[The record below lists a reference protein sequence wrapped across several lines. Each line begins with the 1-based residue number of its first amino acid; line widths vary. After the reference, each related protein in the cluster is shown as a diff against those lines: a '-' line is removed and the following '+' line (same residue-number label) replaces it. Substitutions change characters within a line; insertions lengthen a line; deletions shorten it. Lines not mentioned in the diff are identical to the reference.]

1 MAVEIHTRIP
11 GNYMFEGLVSKNADL
26 NSQEITI
33 THTSAVYTLA
43 QLPKNAELVKLKFN
57 FPEAFNGS
65 LQLGNASDAEAYIAD
80 DDFPKSGA
88 DVILINKLLA
98 ASADIKL
105 TVSGN
110 TTGEG
115 WFKLLWEV

>member
-1 MAVEIHTRIP
+1 MAVEIHTRVP

-43 QLPKNAELVKLKFN
+43 QLSENAELVKLKFN

-65 LQLGNASDAEAYIAD
+65 LQLGNAADAEAYIAD